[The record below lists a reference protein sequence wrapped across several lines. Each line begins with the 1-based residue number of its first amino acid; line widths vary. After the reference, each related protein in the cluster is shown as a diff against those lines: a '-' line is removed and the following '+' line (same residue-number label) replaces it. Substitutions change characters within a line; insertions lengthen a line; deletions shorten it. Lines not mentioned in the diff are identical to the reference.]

1 MCFACACQSLANA
14 VTRDSAECPIRYTA
28 TLERPQHALRAYR
41 AAAVALGRALLLRM
55 QVYKAQWR
63 VQTVAVKMLSNT
75 TAKQMEAF
83 KREALILEDL
93 KDTNIVQVLSL
104 LSAVSSTCFT

>member
-1 MCFACACQSLANA
+1 
-14 VTRDSAECPIRYTA
+14 
-28 TLERPQHALRAYR
+28 
-41 AAAVALGRALLLRM
+41 M

>member
-1 MCFACACQSLANA
+1 
-14 VTRDSAECPIRYTA
+14 
-28 TLERPQHALRAYR
+28 
-41 AAAVALGRALLLRM
+41 M
-55 QVYKAQWR
+55 QVYKALWR
-63 VQTVAVKMLSNT
+63 VQTVAVKMLST
-75 TAKQMEAF
+75 TPAKQKEAF

>member
-1 MCFACACQSLANA
+1 
-14 VTRDSAECPIRYTA
+14 
-28 TLERPQHALRAYR
+28 
-41 AAAVALGRALLLRM
+41 M

-83 KREALILEDL
+83 QREALILEDL
-93 KDTNIVQVLSL
+93 KDTNIVQVIFGSNIFQLIL
-104 LSAVSSTCFT
+104 DPK

>member
-1 MCFACACQSLANA
+1 MNLQRYRTMS
-14 VTRDSAECPIRYTA
+14 TRSESCIVFNHP
-28 TLERPQHALRAYR
+28 
-41 AAAVALGRALLLRM
+41 

-83 KREALILEDL
+83 QREALILEDL
-93 KDTNIVQVLSL
+93 KDTNIVQVIPLIQSH
-104 LSAVSSTCFT
+104 S

>member
-1 MCFACACQSLANA
+1 M
-14 VTRDSAECPIRYTA
+14 
-28 TLERPQHALRAYR
+28 
-41 AAAVALGRALLLRM
+41 
-55 QVYKAQWR
+55 YKAQWR

-93 KDTNIVQVLSL
+93 KDTNIVQVLSHL
-104 LSAVSSTCFT
+104 PTLSWFMPSDIQYMT

>member
-1 MCFACACQSLANA
+1 M
-14 VTRDSAECPIRYTA
+14 
-28 TLERPQHALRAYR
+28 
-41 AAAVALGRALLLRM
+41 
-55 QVYKAQWR
+55 YKAQWR

-93 KDTNIVQVLSL
+93 KDTNIVQVLG
-104 LSAVSSTCFT
+104 LSVYPSHVPVPTDTPYMT